1 MTTSTLGFH
10 ALYIPRSSAKSQ
22 RYLGAG
28 LLLTMLGRTFGMR
41 RVLLVLCRSAYKLLS
56 ATNHMYDTKLC
67 PLLDSVQTIQ
77 TLQTA
82 VAAKDTSITDLTMKV
97 AALHEAARVQRVTA
111 TEISA
116 DLKVEL
122 HQTEIQPHC
131 KVAQRDLKAIR
142 TAHSKLQ
149 KEPRALDRAVTSTAA
164 TFKIRLA
171 HADKETVAAKGLAAA
186 AIATLV
192 ARRHE
197 HEMEMAAADSAAKY
211 VQIQLFQSKRV
222 LAACAQEA
230 ITAQN
235 ELRDVIAER
244 DALAASNEQLALQL
258 QAATTRV
265 AALDAASTAASE
277 RDIYKQPERSTKL
290 SRT

>member
-10 ALYIPRSSAKSQ
+10 ALYIPRSSAKTQ

-28 LLLTMLGRTFGMR
+28 LLLTLLGRTFGMR

-122 HQTEIQPHC
+122 HQTKILLHRTS
-131 KVAQRDLKAIR
+131 KVVQRDLKAIR
-142 TAHSKLQ
+142 TALSKPQ
-149 KEPRALDRAVTSTAA
+149 
-164 TFKIRLA
+164 
-171 HADKETVAAKGLAAA
+171 
-186 AIATLV
+186 
-192 ARRHE
+192 
-197 HEMEMAAADSAAKY
+197 
-211 VQIQLFQSKRV
+211 
-222 LAACAQEA
+222 QE
-230 ITAQN
+230 
-235 ELRDVIAER
+235 L
-244 DALAASNEQLALQL
+244 
-258 QAATTRV
+258 
-265 AALDAASTAASE
+265 
-277 RDIYKQPERSTKL
+277 
-290 SRT
+290 